1 VIKLN
6 TMKKIILLMLIVFC
20 GILQKSVAQAPENIN
35 YQAIARDTAG
45 NPLSNQALTIRLTI
59 VKTSVSGPTIWQE
72 THSVTTNTFGQYRLQ
87 LGLGASTGLGSAPTF
102 ATINWGNAIHFLR
115 TEINTGSGF
124 VVMGTDPL
132 SSVPYSL
139 YSKKTEALPNGTVNG
154 QILSWDGTNWV
165 PATICSLLTQYYR
178 DADGDTYGNP
188 AVSAGSCFQPAGYV
202 LNSSDCNDNNA
213 NVNPSISELCNA
225 IDDNCDALIDNGA
238 PVLTDPNNC
247 GSCGNVC
254 PPLPNSTPSCLSGL
268 CSFVCNFGYADCN
281 NFSLDGCEVNLLS
294 DANNCGSCGVACFV
308 KPNSSPVCVS
318 GVCSII
324 CNPNFGNCNSNLNDG
339 CEINLLTNVSNC
351 GSCGLTCPPAANAT
365 SVCVSGVCSIICT
378 GNFRNCNA
386 NITDGC
392 EVNIL
397 SNSSN
402 CGACGNAC
410 PSLPNATVGCSSGLC
425 FIIACNVGF
434 ANCNGITGDGC
445 EVSLSANTSNCGS
458 CTTVCPTRP
467 NSLPVCVSGV
477 CSISCNSGFA
487 NCNANNTDG
496 CEINLLTNS
505 SNCGACGAVCSAGKV
520 CVNGVC
526 Q

>member
-1 VIKLN
+1 
-6 TMKKIILLMLIVFC
+6 MKKILLLMLIVFC
-20 GILQKSVAQAPENIN
+20 GVLQNSMGQTPENIN

-59 VKTSVSGPTIWQE
+59 VRTSVSGPTIWQE

-124 VVMGTDPL
+124 VVMGTDPF

-139 YSKKTEALPNGTVNG
+139 YSKKTEALPNGTANG

-178 DADGDTYGNP
+178 DADGDTFGN
-188 AVSAGSCFQPAGYV
+188 ASVSAASCFQPAGYV
-202 LNSSDCNDNNA
+202 LNSSDCDDNNA
-213 NVNPSISELCNA
+213 NINPSIAEICNA
-225 IDDNCDALIDNGA
+225 IDDNCDVLVDNGA
-238 PVLTDPNNC
+238 PVLSDPNNC

-254 PPLPNSTPSCLSGL
+254 PPLANSTPACFSGL
-268 CSFVCNFGYADCN
+268 CSFVCNVGFADCN
-281 NFSLDGCEVNLLS
+281 NLSVDGCEINFLS
-294 DANNCGSCGVACFV
+294 DANNCGACGTICPT
-308 KPNSSPVCVS
+308 KPNSTPSCVS
-318 GVCSII
+318 GICSII
-324 CNPNFGNCNSNLNDG
+324 CNPNFGNCNTNLTDG

-351 GSCGLTCPPAANAT
+351 GSCGLTCAPVANAT
-365 SVCVSGVCSIICT
+365 SVCVSGVCSLICT

-386 NITDGC
+386 NIADGC

-410 PSLPNATVGCSSGLC
+410 PTLPNTTFGCVSGTCAIMFCSSG
-425 FIIACNVGF
+425 F
-434 ANCNGITGDGC
+434 ADCNGLASDGC
-445 EVSLSANTSNCGS
+445 EVNLSTNSSKCGS
-458 CTTVCPTRP
+458 CSTVCQTRP
-467 NSLPVCVSGV
+467 NSSPVCVSGV

-487 NCNANNTDG
+487 NCNGNNTDG
-496 CEINLLTNS
+496 CEINLMTNS
-505 SNCGACGAVCSAGKV
+505 NNCGACGIICPGAQVCSG
-520 CVNGVC
+520 GVC
-526 Q
+526 N